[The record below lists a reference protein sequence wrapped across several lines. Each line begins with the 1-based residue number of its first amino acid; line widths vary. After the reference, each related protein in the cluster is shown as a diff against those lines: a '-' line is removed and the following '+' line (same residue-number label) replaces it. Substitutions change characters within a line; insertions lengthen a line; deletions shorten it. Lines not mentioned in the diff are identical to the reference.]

1 MDDIAGIGIYTSYWM
16 QNAIAL
22 TAWALLRHFYFWL
35 YYALLGFFLL
45 VSPDQAYE
53 KAGRIRR
60 MNLRYRIPNLISAL
74 VEFQK
79 AQCFFMIAVQVAAI
93 IIARKGGFQAQN
105 LQQLSNSYS
114 AMTLLAICGYL
125 PVLFT
130 LLNLHGAGKSSWYLM
145 VLSTITVIIS
155 GVTVFTTRRF
165 DPAPVDL
172 AHLYNITGHWASCG
186 FHDPTT
192 WCLNH
197 QTIDPFSYPGG
208 AEHAFIFCT
217 ILLAFLF
224 LDKLRTSPLIRKR
237 VWNSGGRLS
246 SMAKPYS
253 QRLLT
258 QRLSSMAKP
267 YSQRLLTQRLSLY
280 PVSSMPSIYNKFTSI
295 NKQCSSNLLYGC
307 VWVLFL
313 FLYIRVLHL
322 LSQWLNQSSGLR
334 GPQTWTFGQIVG
346 ITVWMPSLIQYLYL
360 ETCGMTAWFEQHIA
374 GEYHIHENI
383 LPEET

>member
-1 MDDIAGIGIYTSYWM
+1 MDDIAGVGIYTSYWM

-45 VSPDQAYE
+45 VSRDQAYE
-53 KAGRIRR
+53 KAERIRR
-60 MNLRYRIPNLISAL
+60 INLRHRIPNLISAL

-93 IIARKGGFQAQN
+93 IIARKGGFQAQT

-125 PVLFT
+125 PVLVT

-208 AEHAFIFCT
+208 AEHTFIFCT

-246 SMAKPYS
+246 SVAKPYS
-253 QRLLT
+253 QRI
-258 QRLSSMAKP
+258 
-267 YSQRLLTQRLSLY
+267 LTQRLSLF
-280 PVSSMPSIYNKFTSI
+280 PLSFVPSIYNKNTSI
-295 NKQCSSNLLYGC
+295 NKQRSSNIIYGC

-313 FLYIRVLHL
+313 FLYIRILHL
-322 LSQWLNQSSGLR
+322 LSQWLNQSSGLI

-346 ITVWMPSLIQYLYL
+346 FTVWMPSLIQYLYL
-360 ETCGMTAWFEQHIA
+360 ET
-374 GEYHIHENI
+374 
-383 LPEET
+383 